1 MKVLLQECTTRFNCL
16 YTEDEEY
23 DEEYCI
29 VLFLGG
35 SVVRGEDSNLAQFLE
50 SQRAFMNE

>member
-1 MKVLLQECTTRFNCL
+1 M
-16 YTEDEEY
+16 
-23 DEEYCI
+23 YCI

-50 SQRAFMNE
+50 SQRVPEADINRVL